1 MVRNM
6 LKQNASTAKRIIM
19 AAVPMIAKQDWSA
32 TLKHNQVRCPG
43 LF

>member
-1 MVRNM
+1 MVM
-6 LKQNASTAKRIIM
+6 KTLKENASMAKRIIM